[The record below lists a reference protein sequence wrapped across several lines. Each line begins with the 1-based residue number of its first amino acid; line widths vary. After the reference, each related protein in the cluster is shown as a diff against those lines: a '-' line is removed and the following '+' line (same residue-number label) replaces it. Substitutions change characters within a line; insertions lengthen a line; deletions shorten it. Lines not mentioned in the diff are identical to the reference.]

1 MPRLVPFARLAT
13 PALAAL
19 LTASLAACSA
29 GGDAVTAPGAPTSGS
44 GGAGSGGAGSG
55 GAGDG
60 GGSGSG
66 GSAAPG
72 GFTLKISRGFASWR
86 SMQGAALYGEVAT
99 ATTAKG
105 FGVALGSTERDAD
118 GYTNFVLFARDKGG
132 TPAPGTYSVHDAT
145 SEAAAPADRFVV
157 VISTTDPS
165 GVKHTCL
172 GTSGNFTVSSAGS
185 GRLKGSYDVS
195 VSCVDYAA
203 QPQAFRGTATGTYD
217 ATAGS

>member
-1 MPRLVPFARLAT
+1 MPRLVPIARLAT

-19 LTASLAACSA
+19 FAALLAACS
-29 GGDAVTAPGAPTSGS
+29 GGDAVTAPGTPTTGS
-44 GGAGSGGAGSG
+44 GGGGGPV
-55 GAGDG
+55 DG
-60 GGSGSG
+60 GGSGSS

-72 GFTLKISRGFASWR
+72 NFTLDISRGYSSWR
-86 SMQGAALYGEVAT
+86 SMRGAAQYGEVAT
-99 ATTAKG
+99 ATAAKG

-145 SEAAAPADRFVV
+145 GAAAAPADRFIV
-157 VISTTDPS
+157 VISTTAPN

-172 GTSGNFTVSSAGS
+172 GTSGNFTIASAGS

-195 VSCVDYAA
+195 VSCVDHAA
-203 QPQAFRGTATGTYD
+203 QPQAFRGTATGSYD

>member
-1 MPRLVPFARLAT
+1 MPRLVPIARLAT

-29 GGDAVTAPGAPTSGS
+29 GGDAVTAPGTPTP
-44 GGAGSGGAGSG
+44 GSG

-72 GFTLKISRGFASWR
+72 SFTLKISRGFASWR

-105 FGVALGSTERDAD
+105 FGVALGSTGRDAD

-145 SEAAAPADRFVV
+145 GETAAPADRFVV

-172 GTSGNFTVSSAGS
+172 GTSGNFTISSAGS